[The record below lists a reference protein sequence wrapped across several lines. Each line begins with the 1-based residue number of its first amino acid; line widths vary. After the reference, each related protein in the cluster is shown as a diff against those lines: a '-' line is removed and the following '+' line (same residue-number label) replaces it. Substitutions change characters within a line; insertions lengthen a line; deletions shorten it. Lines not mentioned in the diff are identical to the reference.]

1 MYNISKALCALTAS
15 LCLNLGSWGQGAPP
29 PGSTG
34 PHQYEGGELYRMT
47 TDQTA
52 SLPSV
57 EFGESWNP
65 DTGAVSFTQTD
76 VSIPGNND
84 LPVAITRTRS
94 RNPIA
99 LFTDGM
105 FGDWEL
111 SMPRVEYS
119 WRKGAAEQYFE
130 ATRCQ
135 TPQPATLYGTPSN
148 GHIPYAFFFGMT
160 IYDFSGEGHL
170 MMQPGPS
177 WPSVALGSA
186 PSLTTKSLWK
196 VSCLP
201 NATNGHDG
209 FLATAPDGT
218 TYRFDK
224 EIHRR
229 TNKTVLENILVSV
242 YPSVV
247 TDVHG
252 NTVTYTYGTHGPTR
266 IESSDGRV
274 ITLSY
279 NSAGQITQVQA
290 NGRTWQYTYST
301 ETYNYSPVTSRKL
314 LNKVRRPDSEE
325 WTFTGF
331 KNLDWA
337 NTPEQDFLDCTLLPN
352 WGGISWRPPHSLG
365 DVKVTHPN
373 GSELVLELKATKN
386 GRTGGTARR
395 WCARNRRRTPTAAR
409 RRPRR

>member
-119 WRKGAAEQYFE
+119 WRKGAAEQ
-130 ATRCQ
+130 
-135 TPQPATLYGTPSN
+135 
-148 GHIPYAFFFGMT
+148 
-160 IYDFSGEGHL
+160 
-170 MMQPGPS
+170 
-177 WPSVALGSA
+177 
-186 PSLTTKSLWK
+186 
-196 VSCLP
+196 
-201 NATNGHDG
+201 
-209 FLATAPDGT
+209 
-218 TYRFDK
+218 
-224 EIHRR
+224 
-229 TNKTVLENILVSV
+229 
-242 YPSVV
+242 
-247 TDVHG
+247 
-252 NTVTYTYGTHGPTR
+252 
-266 IESSDGRV
+266 
-274 ITLSY
+274 
-279 NSAGQITQVQA
+279 
-290 NGRTWQYTYST
+290 
-301 ETYNYSPVTSRKL
+301 
-314 LNKVRRPDSEE
+314 
-325 WTFTGF
+325 
-331 KNLDWA
+331 
-337 NTPEQDFLDCTLLPN
+337 
-352 WGGISWRPPHSLG
+352 
-365 DVKVTHPN
+365 
-373 GSELVLELKATKN
+373 
-386 GRTGGTARR
+386 
-395 WCARNRRRTPTAAR
+395 
-409 RRPRR
+409 